1 MHDDF
6 STTFPGLAI
15 HDLLD
20 AIPHGIAVVDRE
32 LRIVAVNSHIEAL
45 TGLSLAEVRGVYVDF
60 VLRSSIGGRGR
71 TFREVLDSGAA
82 QVLDGDI
89 VSRDRR
95 KLPMQFT
102 ISPLRGQ
109 DGRSGQAIATVIA
122 WAAQHPHMLGMRSQR
137 LGQLGASAT
146 GALHQAGLGVPC
158 QRRLL

>member
-6 STTFPGLAI
+6 SATFPGLAV

-32 LRIVAVNSHIEAL
+32 LRIVAVNSQIEAL
-45 TGLSLAEVRGVYVDF
+45 TGLALAEVRGVYVDF
-60 VLRSSIGGRGR
+60 VLRSSIGSRGR
-71 TFREVLDSGAA
+71 IFREVLESGAA

-102 ISPLRGQ
+102 ISPLRSETDEPLGL
-109 DGRSGQAIATVIA
+109 VIVLDDLSA
-122 WAAQHPHMLGMRSQR
+122 MA
-137 LGQLGASAT
+137 ASASQLST
-146 GALHQAGLGVPC
+146 MHST
-158 QRRLL
+158 QRYEPNAYYLDPDNSNHY